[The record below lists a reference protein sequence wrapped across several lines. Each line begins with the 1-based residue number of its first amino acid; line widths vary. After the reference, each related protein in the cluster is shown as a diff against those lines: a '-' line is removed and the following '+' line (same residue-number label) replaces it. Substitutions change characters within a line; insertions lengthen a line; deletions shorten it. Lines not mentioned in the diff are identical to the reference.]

1 MGKGQGCGASAEAK
15 PEDDAAPAGAPAPA
29 GAAAP
34 AEKPAAAP
42 SSKSGSAVEEKA
54 APPSAAPGPGFDTMC
69 LHGGWKGDPTT
80 GAKGV
85 PVYRTGADRPAAAM
99 LCPRYPDALIHEAVH
114 DLSTLHYLI
123 VSFQLTV
130 GS

>member
-15 PEDDAAPAGAPAPA
+15 PEDDTAPAGAPAPA

-34 AEKPAAAP
+34 AENPAAAP
-42 SSKSGSAVEEKA
+42 SSKASGSAVEEKA

-114 DLSTLHYLI
+114 DLSLHYLI